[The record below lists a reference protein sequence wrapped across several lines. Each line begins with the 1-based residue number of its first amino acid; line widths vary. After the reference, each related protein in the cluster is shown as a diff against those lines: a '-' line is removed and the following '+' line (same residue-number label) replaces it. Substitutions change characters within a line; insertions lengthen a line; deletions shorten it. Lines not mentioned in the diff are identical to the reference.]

1 MFFACFVL
9 AAACAAELGF
19 KIPLTKVPR
28 SPEETFN
35 LVNLL
40 KSQQRLL
47 KFPEFIQSS
56 SRIALK
62 NYANTQFV
70 GEVSIGTPGQK
81 FDVIFDTGSA
91 NFVINSKKCKNL
103 SCTSRKSYN
112 SNRSVTYKSFGTTVD
127 IQFGTG
133 EIVGEVSEDSVSMGP
148 VHLRHQKFVE
158 ITEEIGEVF
167 ADCKFSGIL
176 GLAFQSMA
184 AKGTVTIFES
194 IVSKSVLT
202 WNVFAFYYSLNEDET
217 SEISIGSVNNKRY
230 TGDITWVPIVLELE
244 NYWLIEIEDILLDG
258 ESLGFCFKGCK
269 AAVDTGTTLLAA
281 PSEDLFEMMER
292 MGSQCTSLSEYP
304 VLQFKIQGKIFE
316 VFPESYIITQKGD
329 YYDDPGVHS
338 EGFTQCAL
346 AIMAIDVPEPNG
358 PLWVLGDVFLSNYYS
373 IFDRDNL
380 RVGLAKA
387 KHS

>member
-1 MFFACFVL
+1 MIFAFFMI
-9 AAACAAELGF
+9 AAACTAELGVTV
-19 KIPLTKVPR
+19 PLTKVSR

-35 LVNLL
+35 LINLL
-40 KSQQRLL
+40 KSHQSQL

-56 SRIALK
+56 SKIALK

-70 GEVSIGTPGQK
+70 GEVSIGTPVQK

-91 NFVINSKKCKNL
+91 NFVINSKKCTNL
-103 SCTSRKSYN
+103 SCTNRKSYN
-112 SNRSVTYKSFGTTVD
+112 SNRSVTYKSIGTTID

-133 EIVGEVSEDSVSMGP
+133 EIIGEVSEDSVSIGP

-194 IVSKSVLT
+194 IVAKGALT
-202 WNVFAFYYSLNEDET
+202 WNVFAFYYSLNEGET

-230 TGDITWVPIVLELE
+230 SGDITWVPIVLELE

-258 ESLGFCFKGCK
+258 ESLGFCSGGCK

-281 PSEDLFEMMER
+281 PSEDLYEMMER
-292 MGSQCTSLSEYP
+292 LGSQCASLGQYP
-304 VLQFKIQGKIFE
+304 VLQFRIQGRVFE
-316 VFPESYIITQKGD
+316 VFPESYILTQKGD

-338 EGFTQCAL
+338 EGFTECAL

-373 IFDRDNL
+373 VFDRDNL

-387 KHS
+387 KHT